1 MSNFMGDA
9 MNDKFAYMVL
19 GYIIGIFTA
28 FLVLNLT
35 GAI

>member
-1 MSNFMGDA
+1 
-9 MNDKFAYMVL
+9 MNDKFDYMVL

>member
-1 MSNFMGDA
+1 
-9 MNDKFAYMVL
+9 MNDKFDYMVL

-28 FLVLNLT
+28 FLVLSFA

>member
-1 MSNFMGDA
+1 
-9 MNDKFAYMVL
+9 MNDKFDYLIL

-28 FLVLNLT
+28 FLVLSLT

>member
-1 MSNFMGDA
+1 
-9 MNDKFAYMVL
+9 MNDKFDYIML

-28 FLVLNLT
+28 SLVLSFT

>member
-1 MSNFMGDA
+1 
-9 MNDKFAYMVL
+9 MNDKFDYMVL

-28 FLVLNLT
+28 FPVLSLT

>member
-1 MSNFMGDA
+1 
-9 MNDKFAYMVL
+9 MNDKFDYMVL

-28 FLVLNLT
+28 FLVLSLT

>member
-1 MSNFMGDA
+1 
-9 MNDKFAYMVL
+9 MNDKFDYLVL

-28 FLVLNLT
+28 FLVLSFT

>member
-1 MSNFMGDA
+1 
-9 MNDKFAYMVL
+9 MNDKFDYMVL

-28 FLVLNLT
+28 FIVLSLT